1 MEFVYYGPLPPS
13 LVRQVFE
20 GEAARHHGVDVPAA
34 VARGAAGARRLTGA
48 ASQRVEV
55 FAQLGRDQAQTIQFA
70 MQALRIGGRC
80 LRVMLAGDERDRRL

>member
-1 MEFVYYGPLPPS
+1 MLGITAWMPRS
-13 LVRQVFE
+13 SW
-20 GEAARHHGVDVPAA
+20 
-34 VARGAAGARRLTGA
+34 ARRRRPASSNGA

-80 LRVMLAGDERDRRL
+80 LQ